1 MKYIKVSGEKI
12 RKARKA
18 KGLTQAAL
26 GELLNVSGSMIG
38 QYETEARRPTFKT
51 AEAVASALNIDKKDL
66 MVVFEADDLQQI
78 SVATISESEWQFM
91 QDRERIENNAPVAIK
106 KANAILLQ
114 KVEEICKSTNPLDDA
129 QQLHELSLMPS
140 RIGLVTEFLEANKQ
154 FLRKNMPG
162 LLHDNDE

>member
-12 RKARKA
+12 REARKA

-26 GELLNVSGSMIG
+26 GELLGVSGSMIG
-38 QYETEARRPTFKT
+38 QYETEARRPSFKT
-51 AEAVASALNIDKKDL
+51 SAAVASALNIDEKDL
-66 MVVFEADDLQQI
+66 MVEFEADDLQSI
-78 SVATISESEWQFM
+78 SVAAISKSELELL
-91 QDRERIENNAPVAIK
+91 QDRERIERNAPVAIK

-114 KVEEICKSTNPLDDA
+114 KVEEICKSTGPLDDT

-140 RIGLVTEFLEANKQ
+140 RIGLVTDFLEANKH

-162 LLHDNDE
+162 MLHDDDK